1 MRRSGRAARCLPA
14 AILAAALAA
23 PSLPA
28 AVAGEAQMPSGAGIL
43 RRVDANLGSDSKII
57 ISEMIIHGRR
67 ADRSIRSKSWI
78 RGVSRSFT
86 EYLDPARE
94 RGTKMLKL
102 DDELWT
108 YSPSTDRII
117 KISGHLLRQSLMGS
131 DLSYED
137 MMEDPVLGDIYEA
150 EISGEETLLERPCW
164 ILDLLAKKEETAY
177 AKRRVWVDKERFL
190 ILRSELFA
198 RSGKLLKTLETK
210 SVRRFGERWV
220 QDRMIFKDAMKTGD
234 GTEFRIESIDFDAD
248 IPDSVFSKASL
259 RR

>member
-1 MRRSGRAARCLPA
+1 
-14 AILAAALAA
+14 
-23 PSLPA
+23 
-28 AVAGEAQMPSGAGIL
+28 
-43 RRVDANLGSDSKII
+43 
-57 ISEMIIHGRR
+57 
-67 ADRSIRSKSWI
+67 
-78 RGVSRSFT
+78 
-86 EYLDPARE
+86 
-94 RGTKMLKL
+94 MLKL